1 MTPSLWTM
9 LKHSMLLNPNTSEL
23 SMKQIIRLGNNR
35 YIHLDTY
42 GEYRETTLSKIV
54 MTTLVLAIAAITA
67 GAMVGLDITNIKTTP
82 TQHQTK

>member
-1 MTPSLWTM
+1 MP
-9 LKHSMLLNPNTSEL
+9 KHSMLLNPNTSEL

-42 GEYRETTLSKIV
+42 GEYRESLLSKLV
-54 MTTLVLAIAAITA
+54 MTTFVLVIATITA
-67 GAMVGLDITNIKTTP
+67 GAMVGIDITNIKPTP

>member
-1 MTPSLWTM
+1 
-9 LKHSMLLNPNTSEL
+9 
-23 SMKQIIRLGNNR
+23 MKQIIHLGSNR

-42 GEYRETTLSKIV
+42 GEYRESPLSKLV
-54 MTTLVLAIAAITA
+54 MTTFVIAIAAITA